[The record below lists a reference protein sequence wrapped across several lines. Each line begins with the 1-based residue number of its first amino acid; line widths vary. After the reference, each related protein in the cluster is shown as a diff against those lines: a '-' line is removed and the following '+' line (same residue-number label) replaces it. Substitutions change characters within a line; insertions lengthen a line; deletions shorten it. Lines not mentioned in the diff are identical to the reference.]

1 MKLKKSANNLTFQ
14 KLFSSMVLSLT
25 LVACGGGDPAT
36 TTPAP
41 TPAPLYSTRMM
52 VQPADRIFAE
62 PTYNASIQFAVETDP
77 AKSVAQQSLLPGSV
91 LLTTGPTRTVGFAD
105 FSSYLQEALKY
116 PNIRYTY
123 LYDELFWTGSSI
135 AIGKDEVET
144 LAAAKLSH
152 AAGLKTVVS
161 ILPYVVLDPAFA
173 LADSNAFDIIALDLY
188 PSMVWSGNHLGG
200 CRYNDNL
207 QTNLLYC
214 SIQKLRSTGFKGEI
228 WYVYQAFGVNTK
240 PLDTLKAELA
250 TQRETIAAASGFGVT
265 GLVPFGLYLTAEQIA
280 QEPYLFQGQSSAIE
294 SLVRY

>member
-1 MKLKKSANNLTFQ
+1 MKLKKSTANLTVQ
-14 KLFSSMVLSLT
+14 KKFCSTLLSLT
-25 LVACGGGDPAT
+25 LVACGGGGDS
-36 TTPAP
+36 TTPESA
-41 TPAPLYSTRMM
+41 PAPLYSTRLM
-52 VQPADRIFAE
+52 VQPADRLVAE
-62 PTYNASIQFAVETDP
+62 PAYNASIEFSVETDP
-77 AKSVAQQSLLPGSV
+77 AKSVFGQSLLPGTVV
-91 LLTTGPTRTVGFAD
+91 LTAGPTRTAGFAD

-135 AIGKDEVET
+135 AVGKDEAET

-173 LADSNAFDIIALDLY
+173 LADSNAFDVIALDLY
-188 PSMVWSGNHLGG
+188 PSMAWSGDHLGG
-200 CRYNDNL
+200 CKYNDNL

-228 WYVYQAFGVNTK
+228 WYVYQAFGMNTR
-240 PLDTLKAELA
+240 PFDTLKTELA
-250 TQRETIAAASGFGVT
+250 AQRDTIAAAPGFGVT

-280 QEPYLFQGQSSAIE
+280 QEPYLFQGQGSAIE